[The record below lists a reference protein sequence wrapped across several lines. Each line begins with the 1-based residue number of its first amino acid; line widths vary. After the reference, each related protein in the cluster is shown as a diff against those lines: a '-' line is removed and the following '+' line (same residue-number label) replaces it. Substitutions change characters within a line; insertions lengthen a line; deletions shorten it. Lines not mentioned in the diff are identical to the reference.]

1 MRMIGI
7 FDSGVGGLTVM
18 KEIIKVLPEY
28 DYLYLGD
35 TARVPY
41 GNRSREVVMKFS
53 EEAIEWMLKRGA
65 KLVIVACNTASA
77 FALRHLQD
85 KYLVEKGIKDKK
97 ILGVIRPTVEAVIK
111 MKFDRAGVVGTRGTI
126 NSKAYDKE
134 FEKLGHNIKIC
145 SAACPLL
152 VPLIEE
158 NWYKKP
164 ESIMILKK
172 YLKDLKDCNV
182 KALILGCTHY
192 PLMIKDFKRIM
203 GKRVKIVSSAE
214 ETAKSLVDYLKRHS
228 EIEKLLKKGK
238 KREFCVTDSPEHFKD
253 FAEHLMGKIN
263 KVEHVELK

>member
-1 MRMIGI
+1 MIGI
-7 FDSGVGGLTVM
+7 FDSGVGGLTVIA
-18 KEIIKVLPEY
+18 EITKLLPEY

-41 GNRSREVVMKFS
+41 GNRSREVVTKFS
-53 EEAIEWMLKRGA
+53 EEAIEWMFAHGA
-65 KLVIVACNTASA
+65 KLIIVACNTASA

-85 KYLVEKGIKDKK
+85 RYLVEKGIKDRK

-111 MKFDRAGVVGTRGTI
+111 MKCDRAGVVGTRGTI

-134 FEKLGHNIKIC
+134 FEKLGHNIKIY

-164 ESIMILKK
+164 EAKMILKK
-172 YLKDLKDCNV
+172 YLKDIKSCNV
-182 KALILGCTHY
+182 KSLILGCTHY
-192 PLMIKDFKRIM
+192 PLMISDFKRIM
-203 GKRVKIVSSAE
+203 GKRVKIVSSAT
-214 ETAKSLVDYLKRHS
+214 ETAKSLVDYLKRHP
-228 EIEKLLKKGK
+228 EIEKLLGKNK
-238 KREFCVTDSPEHFKD
+238 KREFCVTDSPEMFKT

-263 KVEHVELK
+263 KVEKVTLK